1 MFVTRKGG
9 LTIVIESAVE
19 VEKPAPLSVTC
30 CFEILWMVPDCRI
43 MFKVNERYDRRKIEE
58 SREMLGRDKL
68 SFWRSTWAILV
79 RRSVRA

>member
-43 MFKVNERYDRRKIEE
+43 VRQKKDRR
-58 SREMLGRDKL
+58 
-68 SFWRSTWAILV
+68 V
-79 RRSVRA
+79 

>member
-1 MFVTRKGG
+1 V
-9 LTIVIESAVE
+9 
-19 VEKPAPLSVTC
+19 
-30 CFEILWMVPDCRI
+30 D
-43 MFKVNERYDRRKIEE
+43 ERYDRRKIEE